1 MSLINSTYSLFTN
14 GSFKLNLQELDSD
27 VLDSTC
33 EHVEKDY
40 LQRLMGDVMHLY
52 YENNPIDADYLE
64 LVNGYKVP
72 TIEIDYVQQY
82 EFGVFIYA
90 GKKCIYRGL
99 KDMLAY
105 FTYFHYIQGDYN
117 FNPNLSEKINIAI
130 TLSPEQNAFR
140 AYNLGYKAYYDAYIF
155 IKYKQSL
162 GTGLFPDFVF
172 DDIELIN
179 SFGI

>member
-1 MSLINSTYSLFTN
+1 MSLIDSTYTIFTN

-40 LQRLMGDVMHLY
+40 LQRLMGDVEHNSY
-52 YENNPIDADYLE
+52 VNNPTSAEFVELE
-64 LVNGYKVP
+64 NGYKVDGKFEP
-72 TIEIDYVQQY
+72 FT
-82 EFGVFIYA
+82 YA
-90 GKKCIYRGL
+90 GKKYIYRGL
-99 KDMLAY
+99 KDMLAF

-117 FNPNLSEKINIAI
+117 FNPNLSEKINVAI

-140 AYNLGYKAYYDAYIF
+140 AYNLGYKGYYDAYIF

-172 DDIELIN
+172 EDIELIN